1 MTATTVEL
9 HVAAR
14 EIAPRGARPL
24 AQLAATL
31 YIGVRSLGQR
41 IVRLFDREPTRY
53 EAIEAVLN
61 MARQYERTQPSFAAD
76 LRAAACRFDAETDR

>member
-24 AQLAATL
+24 GNLAAAA
-31 YIGVRSLGQR
+31 YVGVRNLGQR
-41 IVRLFDREPTRY
+41 LAGLFHREPTRY

-61 MARQYERTQPSFAAD
+61 MARQYEHSQPSFAAD

>member
-9 HVAAR
+9 QVAAR

-24 AQLAATL
+24 ADLAAAAVFGL
-31 YIGVRSLGQR
+31 RRLAQGVAG
-41 IVRLFDREPTRY
+41 LFNREPTRY
-53 EAIEAVLN
+53 EAVEAVLN

-76 LRAAACRFDAETDR
+76 LRAAACRFDADADR

>member
-9 HVAAR
+9 QVAAR
-14 EIAPRGARPL
+14 EIAPRGARAL
-24 AQLAATL
+24 GQLAATAFAGL
-31 YIGVRSLGQR
+31 RSLGQR
-41 IVRLFDREPTRY
+41 MARLFDREPTRY

-76 LRAAACRFDAETDR
+76 LRAAACRFDYETDR

>member
-24 AQLAATL
+24 GQLAAQA
-31 YIGVRSLGQR
+31 YIGARSLGER
-41 IVRLFDREPTRY
+41 IARVFDREPTRY
-53 EAIEAVLN
+53 ESIEAVLN
-61 MARQYERTQPSFAAD
+61 MARQYEHTQPSFAAD
-76 LRAAACRFDAETDR
+76 LRAAACRFDADER